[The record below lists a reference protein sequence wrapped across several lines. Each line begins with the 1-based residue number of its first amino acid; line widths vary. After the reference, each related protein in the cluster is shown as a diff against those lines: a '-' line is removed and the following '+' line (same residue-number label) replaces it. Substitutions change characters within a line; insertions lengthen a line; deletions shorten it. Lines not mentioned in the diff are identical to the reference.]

1 MVFDDEDSDREV
13 ALPSFRKRSF
23 DDGEYSQ
30 SMQQSAKKRFEL
42 DLDLELTRRFC

>member
-13 ALPSFRKRSF
+13 ELPSFKKRSF

-42 DLDLELTRRFC
+42 ELAWKLC